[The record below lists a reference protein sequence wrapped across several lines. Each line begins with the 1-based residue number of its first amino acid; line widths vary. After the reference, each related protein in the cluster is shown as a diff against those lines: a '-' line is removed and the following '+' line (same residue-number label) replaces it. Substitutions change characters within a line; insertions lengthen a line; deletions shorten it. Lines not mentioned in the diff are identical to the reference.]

1 MQCKSTDDGRS
12 PVLFRGLRK
21 NIQQENEKNISAALQ
36 NRGSFHPAE
45 KNASQKKHNRGKKG
59 DDAEIHVKRMRVDSQ
74 ECAAH
79 AVNRVTEGIDF
90 HQSMQP
96 GGQSFIYREEGAGK
110 EKKRKNQKGG
120 NDLEPFQTFQERT
133 QGQAQRHQGD
143 RRDEQDQRGR
153 GHSTLST

>member
-1 MQCKSTDDGRS
+1 
-12 PVLFRGLRK
+12 V
-21 NIQQENEKNISAALQ
+21 
-36 NRGSFHPAE
+36 
-45 KNASQKKHNRGKKG
+45 
-59 DDAEIHVKRMRVDSQ
+59 HVKRVKVDAQ
-74 ECAAH
+74 KCASNTVH
-79 AVNRVTEGIDF
+79 RVTEGIDF

-143 RRDEQDQRGR
+143 RRDEQDQQGRWNTPGIYRGKKKR
-153 GHSTLST
+153 KRKQNGHLEQDIGASPQHFSQK